1 MIVQWLLETPPWDFQ
16 ELCARYKYRENKHV
30 RRHVKNIHFFALFID
45 RSIFKVIALKEAMN
59 NQEEPSA
66 LQLINDE
73 ENAEL
78 MFLLDAFNY
87 QPADRPASRTLE
99 EKLAMVSRTPTWTNI
114 AYNKYFNQ

>member
-1 MIVQWLLETPPWDFQ
+1 MAPRNTSLGLPRTLRSLQIPGKQARKETCQKYLL
-16 ELCARYKYRENKHV
+16 
-30 RRHVKNIHFFALFID
+30 FALFLD

>member
-1 MIVQWLLETPPWDFQ
+1 
-16 ELCARYKYRENKHV
+16 
-30 RRHVKNIHFFALFID
+30 
-45 RSIFKVIALKEAMN
+45 MN

-99 EKLAMVSRTPTWTNI
+99 DDKIVAKQLWFDEIFQRK
-114 AYNKYFNQ
+114 

>member
-30 RRHVKNIHFFALFID
+30 RRHVKNIYFFALFLD